1 MRKKMM
7 FMMACLTLGLI
18 LDFGALAFAKQGH
31 ESTENMKV
39 KIPATV
45 DEILSAVDARIGELE
60 KTIAANALDK
70 VHVTAFEIR
79 DLLLALPEKPN
90 ALSAEG
96 KTALSSSL
104 NKIKQQAGLL
114 DKYGD
119 SGDLAQTKAVFG
131 KFKDEIAKIKQLSGL
146 KP

>member
-1 MRKKMM
+1 MRIKMM
-7 FMMACLTLGLI
+7 TTTACLSLGLM
-18 LDFGALAFAKQGH
+18 LALGPSAFAKQGH
-31 ESTENMKV
+31 ESGENMKL
-39 KIPATV
+39 KIPAAV
-45 DEILSAVDARIGELE
+45 AEILSAVDVRIGDLE
-60 KTIAANALDK
+60 KTIAANTLDK

-79 DLLLALPEKPN
+79 DLLLALPDKPN
-90 ALSAEG
+90 TLSAEG

-104 NKIKQQAGLL
+104 NKIKQQASLL

-131 KFKDEIAKIKQLSGL
+131 KFKDEIAKIKQLPGL